1 MKHMGEKQL
10 HASDVLD
17 GAMAVLEAEG
27 LDGLTMRK
35 LATHLGVQAGALYW
49 HFANKSALLDAMA
62 DRLVAG
68 VGDPLPS
75 GTWDE
80 LVATFAQR
88 LRSAL
93 LSHRDGARVL
103 AGTYVTGPNHV
114 VIGRA
119 FVDVLRDAGFST
131 SKAASATLAL
141 GHFVIGHTIEEQAKA
156 DMVASGAWATK
167 RQDAAEQIDA
177 DESGALGVVFDS
189 DPTERFDFGLQTF
202 LDGLRY
208 QLARNAEA
216 DQHHR
221 T

>member
-1 MKHMGEKQL
+1 MSEKQL
-10 HASDVLD
+10 LRANDVLD
-17 GAMAVLEAEG
+17 GAMVVLDAEG

-49 HFANKSALLDAMA
+49 HFANKAALLDAMA

-68 VGDPLPS
+68 VGDPLPP
-75 GTWDE
+75 GDWDE
-80 LVATFAQR
+80 LLATFAQR
-88 LRSAL
+88 LRAAL

-119 FVDVLRDAGFST
+119 FVDVLLDAGFST
-131 SKAASATLAL
+131 AQAASATLAL

-156 DMVASGAWATK
+156 DLVASGAWAAK

-177 DESGALGVVFDS
+177 DASGALGAVFDS
-189 DPTERFDFGLQTF
+189 DPAERFRYGIETF

-208 QLARNAEA
+208 QLANPAEA
-216 DQHHR
+216 ARRHHA
-221 T
+221 